1 MLASFDEESDLAG
14 NLPYSGVARIGLQSI
29 VAYDKHALFDEN
41 LSNLTSAHSDA
52 DRFELRSG
60 KKMGTLRMRQNIEQQ
75 TPNERRHL
83 NYQKRPA

>member
-1 MLASFDEESDLAG
+1 MSNRMLASFDEESDIAG

-60 KKMGTLRMRQNIEQQ
+60 KKNGDSQNATEYR
-75 TPNERRHL
+75 TAN
-83 NYQKRPA
+83 A